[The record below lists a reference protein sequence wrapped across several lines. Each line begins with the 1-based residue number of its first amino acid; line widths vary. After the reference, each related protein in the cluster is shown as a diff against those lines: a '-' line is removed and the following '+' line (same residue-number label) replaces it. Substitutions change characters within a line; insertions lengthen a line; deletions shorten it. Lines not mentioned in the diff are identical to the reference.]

1 MTLPILRTKRLQT
14 ALLALV
20 VLTAVI
26 GMVIT
31 PLEKKFGRLTTFQST
46 GDGMWWAV
54 TTVTSVGYGDYYPV
68 TVPGRILGS
77 ILSILGVTM
86 FGIVIA
92 LVTVELFRNEQLF
105 YWKRTV
111 ERFDRIEELL
121 KKMEKKQGYDLE
133 TQLKPTKEH

>member
-14 ALLALV
+14 ALLALL
-20 VLTAVI
+20 VLTVAI
-26 GMVIT
+26 GLVIT
-31 PLEKKFGRLTTFQST
+31 PVEKKFGNLTTFQTT
-46 GDGMWWAV
+46 GDGLWWAV
-54 TTVTSVGYGDYYPV
+54 TTITSVGYGDYYPI
-68 TVPGRILGS
+68 TTPGRILGG
-77 ILSILGVTM
+77 ILSMLGVTM

-121 KKMEKKQGYDLE
+121 KKLEKEQSYDLKANHE
-133 TQLKPTKEH
+133 NIKS

>member
-31 PLEKKFGRLTTFQST
+31 PLEKQFGRLTTFQTT
-46 GDGMWWAV
+46 GDGVWWAV

-68 TVPGRILGS
+68 TLPGRILGA
-77 ILSILGVTM
+77 ILEVAGVTI
-86 FGIVIA
+86 FGIIIA
-92 LVTVELFRNEQLF
+92 LVTVELFRSEQIF

-121 KKMEKKQGYDLE
+121 KRLEKEQSFG
-133 TQLKPTKEH
+133 LKNGKEIT